1 LCSLAPR
8 TEITGGPSDE
18 RGGRFGATPF
28 APAGFAAGFF
38 ATGFL
43 AAGFLAASRFAGDF
57 FSVVGVRGAIVGE
70 ANGASLSGRHAVRD
84 GVR

>member
-1 LCSLAPR
+1 MCSLAPR

-28 APAGFAAGFF
+28 ATAGFAAGFF
-38 ATGFL
+38 ATCFFAGDFF

-57 FSVVGVRGAIVGE
+57 FSVV
-70 ANGASLSGRHAVRD
+70 
-84 GVR
+84 